1 MTEKYSVFQKILDVM
16 CSRCGIRKACE
27 QTDEESRL
35 IQICICI
42 PKILTPNDQNYPTRL
57 VMNVKKYFA
66 HLKKERGDK
75 DETKV

>member
-1 MTEKYSVFQKILDVM
+1 MTDEKHSVFLKVIAVM
-16 CSRCGIRKACE
+16 CSRCGIKNECDK
-27 QTDEESRL
+27 TDFESRV
-35 IQICICI
+35 IQMCICI

-66 HLKKERGDK
+66 HLKKKRDK